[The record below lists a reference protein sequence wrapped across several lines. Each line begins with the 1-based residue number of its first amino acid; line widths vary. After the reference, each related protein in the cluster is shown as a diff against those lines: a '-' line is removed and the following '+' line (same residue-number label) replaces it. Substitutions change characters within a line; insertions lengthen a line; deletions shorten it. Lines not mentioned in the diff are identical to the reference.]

1 MAILQ
6 LHTIPKGLYFS
17 YSEVFVLLFA
27 LSTHQRVFISTMYP
41 LKSINRFQHQRIS
54 QHLTLFFKYGHLLS
68 PPHTR
73 THTKKPQTE
82 TICKSDS
89 SPSYLS
95 WQSCSGLLLCFNVNT
110 PSTCTH
116 LPCSLSSQ
124 GNYLPACLSVLFTA
138 SLLEENT
145 RAKPA
150 RLS

>member
-68 PPHTR
+68 PPPH
-73 THTKKPQTE
+73 THTHKKNPRLKQYVNLT
-82 TICKSDS
+82 
-89 SPSYLS
+89 
-95 WQSCSGLLLCFNVNT
+95 LLPPTYRGRAVQAFCYVLM
-110 PSTCTH
+110 STH
-116 LPCSLSSQ
+116 LQLVLTCLVLFLPREITCQLACQCCSLPPCWRKTHAQ
-124 GNYLPACLSVLFTA
+124 NQQD
-138 SLLEENT
+138 
-145 RAKPA
+145 
-150 RLS
+150 